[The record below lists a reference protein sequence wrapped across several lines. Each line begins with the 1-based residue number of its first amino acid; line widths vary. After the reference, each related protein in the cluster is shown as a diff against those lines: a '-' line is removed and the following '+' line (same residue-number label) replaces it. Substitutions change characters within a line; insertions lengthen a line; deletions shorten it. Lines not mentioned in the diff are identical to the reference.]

1 MSNTRFIFEREYL
14 ERVKKKSFLLATI
27 LTPLIFP
34 AFIGIVVYF
43 TQLDDNGE
51 RKIEVV
57 DESGLFAEGFN
68 ITEFEVNMSDRSIDE
83 AKAALNDGEYYGV
96 LHIPKLDLDDPQGI
110 GFYSKTNPGFSF
122 IGKFRGPI
130 RDRIEDLKME
140 ELNIDKAIIEQIK
153 TSVSIATFNVS
164 ETGESKKSDTAIAS
178 GLGYVMAFLTYIFVF
193 VYGSFIMQS
202 VLNEKTSKIVEI
214 IVSSVKPTQLMLG
227 KVLANGAV
235 ALTQFAIWI
244 TLIFVFTTALS
255 GIFGYDPQA
264 AQQQMVEE
272 RIEMAQEIAGEQEIP
287 PVVKDTLDAIYSLP
301 IAQIIGLFLFYF
313 LGGFLLYGALFAAV
327 GSAVDSIQEAQQ
339 FTLPVSLPIILSIML
354 VGVVLNNPDGGASVA
369 LSMIPFTSPILMMTR
384 LPFGVPG
391 WQIIISMILLVGGF
405 LFTLWL
411 AGRIYRVGILTSGS
425 KVTYKTLAKWFLMKN
440 Y

>member
-1 MSNTRFIFEREYL
+1 M

-34 AFIGIVVYF
+34 AFIGIVVF
-43 TQLDDNGE
+43 LTQLDDTGE
-51 RKIEVV
+51 RKIEIV
-57 DESGLFAEGFN
+57 DESGLFADGFN
-68 ITEFEVNMSDRSIDE
+68 ITEYEVDMSTRSIEE
-83 AKAALNDGEYYGV
+83 AKEALNDGDYYGV
-96 LHIPKLDLDDPQGI
+96 LHIPKLNLDNPEGI
-110 GFYSKTNPGFSF
+110 GFYSKTNPGFNF

-153 TSVSIATFNVS
+153 TSVSIATFNVT
-164 ETGESKKSDTAIAS
+164 ETGESKESDTKAAS
-178 GLGYVMAFLTYIFVF
+178 VLGYIMAFLTYMFVF

-244 TLIFVFTTALS
+244 TLIFAITTVLS
-255 GIFGYDPQA
+255 NVFGYDPEA
-264 AQQQMVEE
+264 AQQNMMKDQM
-272 RIEMAQEIAGEQEIP
+272 EMAKVMADEAGVEKTEMP
-287 PVVKDTLDAIYSLP
+287 EMVKDMFDIMYSLP
-301 IAQIIGLFLFYF
+301 IAQIIGMFLFYF

-339 FTLPVSLPIILSIML
+339 FMLPVSLPIILSIML
-354 VGVVLNNPDGGASVA
+354 VGVVLQNPDGGASVA

-384 LPFGVPG
+384 VPFGVPG
-391 WQIIISMILLVGGF
+391 WQIIISMLLLVGGF